1 MFIQTGGPLLQDR
14 QGKEIEMRRTIICA
28 EIGANHLQD
37 YDRAVQLV
45 NDAKWAGADMVKVQ
59 MYTPDSLTI
68 DSQDERFQIKEG
80 PWAGQTLYE
89 LYTKTCMPY
98 EWVPKLK
105 KLAEDLGL
113 LFMTSVYDVDT
124 VDIAEKMGIE
134 WYKIASFEINH
145 LELIEKVGSVAKY
158 AVLSLG
164 CNETARTDEVANALR
179 ILLRCGVWDNRKWIL
194 HCVPEYPTPDNHA
207 NLTAVLTYRD
217 RYYYDGCPSAN
228 VGYSDHTES
237 LVAPAIAVGMG
248 AELIEKHIGIGNGKD
263 IDFFAISREKFSIM
277 VGLIRHTEQLCVGRR
292 MGSETKYKRK
302 LIDGKLVRTV
312 C

>member
-1 MFIQTGGPLLQDR
+1 
-14 QGKEIEMRRTIICA
+14 MRRTIICA

-45 NDAKWAGADMVKVQ
+45 KDAHWAGADMVKVQ

-113 LFMTSVYDVDT
+113 LFMTSVYDTDT
-124 VDIAEKMGIE
+124 VDIAEGMGIE

-145 LELIEKVGSVAKY
+145 HKLIERVNLTKKPTVI
-158 AVLSLG
+158 SLG
-164 CNETARTDEVANALR
+164 CAIYDEYFKS
-179 ILLRCGVWDNRKWIL
+179 IHMIERKYRWIL
-194 HCVPEYPTPDNHA
+194 HCVSTYPAHLKDCYLQRLSDINSFG
-207 NLTAVLTYRD
+207 NIGL
-217 RYYYDGCPSAN
+217 
-228 VGYSDHTES
+228 SDHTTTTLVPS
-237 LVAPAIAVGMG
+237 LAVALG
-248 AELIEKHIGIGNGKD
+248 AKMIEKHIGVGDSKD
-263 IDFFAISREKFSIM
+263 VDFFALPRAKFKHM
-277 VGLIRHTEQLCVGRR
+277 VDKIRRTESCFKAKWFIP
-292 MGSETKYKRK
+292 TDKYKRK